1 VGKTNEIHLIL
12 MIKTTVVRINH
23 KFTLT
28 ELPGGSVQ
36 LEASQGIVVDL
47 KYTKMT

>member
-1 VGKTNEIHLIL
+1 

-28 ELPGGSVQ
+28 KLPGGSIQ

-47 KYTKMT
+47 TLKFIKMTWISTT